1 TLIRRYTMG
10 SSHHHHHHSQ
20 DPGDEN
26 LYFQSA
32 SRLSSPPQDR
42 PRPGP
47 AASQEPYTGGAL
59 VVEKKALAGQPELA
73 SAVAGLESAY
83 GREGGLPGR
92 DIAPLIFLGAGRTA
106 YFNFSVRDD
115 AMLTWSY
122 VGPTEEMPALA
133 TEFVRYGQAHGL
145 AANIVSLIRLEEVDG
160 VRFTATP
167 FGALQRLEGIK
178 DFSLEG
184 GRMQRLRYAVRKFEK
199 AGTCR
204 TEEYAVGSDP
214 RTDQEITTLID
225 RWSAA
230 KEMVNPYVSTV
241 RDEIGRGILA
251 ARHRMFLTYL
261 DDRMVSAVIVTKI
274 PSEDGYLLDLEFY
287 PEDAPLGSLD
297 HTVVKIIERTA
308 AEGCTV
314 FSFGGSFGAKVCE
327 SPNAAPEA
335 EAALTELRSRGIFT
349 GDGNLRFKNKFRTEN
364 LPLYLCQPAD
374 AERTDVSRLIL
385 MIANP
390 EVGGDRAPTAP
401 TALAAPA
408 PREAPAAP

>member
-1 TLIRRYTMG
+1 
-10 SSHHHHHHSQ
+10 
-20 DPGDEN
+20 
-26 LYFQSA
+26 
-32 SRLSSPPQDR
+32 
-42 PRPGP
+42 
-47 AASQEPYTGGAL
+47 
-59 VVEKKALAGQPELA
+59 
-73 SAVAGLESAY
+73 
-83 GREGGLPGR
+83 
-92 DIAPLIFLGAGRTA
+92 
-106 YFNFSVRDD
+106 
-115 AMLTWSY
+115 
-122 VGPTEEMPALA
+122 
-133 TEFVRYGQAHGL
+133 
-145 AANIVSLIRLEEVDG
+145 
-160 VRFTATP
+160 
-167 FGALQRLEGIK
+167 
-178 DFSLEG
+178 
-184 GRMQRLRYAVRKFEK
+184 MQRLRYAVRKFEK

-204 TEEYAVGSDP
+204 TEEYTVGSDP

-297 HTVVKIIERTA
+297 HTVVQIIERTA

-408 PREAPAAP
+408 PRQAPAAPAPWQVPAAPAPQQAPAPGQAPAARPKPAAAPRRPSRPRQPRCPPTPVAVSGSWRTTAGTRSIWPPATSSST